1 MSDHLQHS
9 PSNADLGR
17 IAFAPKYSPANDFV
31 NNIASITANHGFAT
45 YDYHYGPTLPEN
57 LSGVVL
63 HFPNQFF
70 LAATDD
76 QSRLH
81 TELLATWDR
90 AKTQAGTR
98 FIWIAHNAKPH
109 GLIHCDPAITRRFF
123 RILDAIV
130 YLSASSRQLI
140 EEMHQPAVEH
150 ETVLRHGHYRRA
162 NATPPLQDRPGAI
175 RLGAFGQVR
184 RYKNY
189 ERLLQCWPELA
200 SHSTDVMLEITGYR
214 PDIHYASQ
222 LELLAAA
229 CPRVTIDFRPE
240 ILPLLEIES
249 AIDRCDGIVLPYRD
263 ILNSGSA
270 LHALSRN
277 RPILAPRLGSLPDLQ
292 RDVGPDWVHL
302 YEGEL
307 KASHLSDFVDHLRNR
322 TSQICDLSLY
332 DWSLI
337 GPQWCQFL
345 RTVIAG

>member
-1 MSDHLQHS
+1 MSDHPQHHS
-9 PSNADLGR
+9 SDADGR
-17 IAFAPKYSPANDFV
+17 TIAFAPKHSPANDFV
-31 NNIASITANHGFAT
+31 NTIASITASHGYVT
-45 YDYHYGPTLPEN
+45 YDYRYDTTLPEK
-57 LSGVVL
+57 LSGVVF

-70 LAATDD
+70 LAATAAP
-76 QSRLH
+76 SRLNS
-81 TELLATWDR
+81 ELLATWER
-90 AKTQAGTR
+90 AKTKDGTR

-109 GLIHCDPAITRRFF
+109 DTMRCDPAITRPFF

-130 YLSASSRQLI
+130 YLSESSRQLI
-140 EEMHQPAVEH
+140 KQMHQPAVEH

-162 NATPPLQDRPGAI
+162 HATRPLQDRPGAI
-175 RLGAFGQVR
+175 RLGAFGQIR

-189 ERLLQCWPELA
+189 ERLLQCWPELV
-200 SHSTDVMLEITGYR
+200 SQSTDVVMEITGYR

-229 CPRVTIDFRPE
+229 CPEVTLDFRPE
-240 ILPLLEIES
+240 VLPLSEIES
-249 AIDRCDGIVLPYRD
+249 AIDRCHGIVLAYSD

-292 RDVGPDWVHL
+292 RDVGTDWVHL

-322 TSQICDLSLY
+322 TSQMCDLSLY

-345 RTVIAG
+345 SAVIAG